1 MRKKLGLSG
10 KLVLMILF
18 SALASAVFLVGMQVV
33 LNKALWL
40 YFDQPETQ
48 QRAVEKQVQELQSY
62 IDRRG
67 LSSRDIDKL
76 DDWSVRNGSTMF
88 IIYDRSR
95 MLYSSYPLVAPVY
108 EGRENVTEAVPA
120 ERWLPMYSL
129 TFSDKETTA
138 MFYYNGVDAYYGKGC
153 EILLLVSFALFPLFF
168 FLSSRKI
175 IRYILLLSGEIQAM
189 EGGDLDHPITIQ
201 GDDELAL
208 LATSLDGLRL
218 TLRQQQAEEAQA
230 AAKVKS
236 LITEMSHDLRT
247 PLTTLLLYTEI
258 LRHRKYETTAQAED
272 YLTKIDTKARQLKQ
286 LSDNLFEY
294 ALVTRD
300 TVAVLDPPARFSQ
313 IFEEPL
319 TEMVGELQERGFA
332 CALELGEEDD
342 TLTVKEQ
349 YVRRILDNITSNLL
363 KYADPAQDISVR
375 FVKENGKAGL
385 AFENAV
391 LPGQHRTDSTK
402 VGLTSIETMMEKMH
416 AECRIKQSGE
426 RFCITLLFPIEK

>member
-1 MRKKLGLSG
+1 
-10 KLVLMILF
+10 
-18 SALASAVFLVGMQVV
+18 
-33 LNKALWL
+33 
-40 YFDQPETQ
+40 
-48 QRAVEKQVQELQSY
+48 
-62 IDRRG
+62 
-67 LSSRDIDKL
+67 
-76 DDWSVRNGSTMF
+76 
-88 IIYDRSR
+88 
-95 MLYSSYPLVAPVY
+95 
-108 EGRENVTEAVPA
+108 
-120 ERWLPMYSL
+120 MYLL
-129 TFSDKETTA
+129 TFSDKESSA
-138 MFYYNGVDAYYGKGC
+138 MFYYIVGDAYYGMVC

-189 EGGDLDHPITIQ
+189 EGGDLDHPITVQ
-201 GDDELAL
+201 GSDELTT
-208 LATSLDGLRL
+208 LASSLDSMRL
-218 TLRQQQAEEAQA
+218 TLRQQHEDEAAA
-230 AAKVKS
+230 AAKVKN

-349 YVRRILDNITSNLL
+349 YVRSILDTLTSNLL
-363 KYADPAQDISVR
+363 
-375 FVKENGKAGL
+375 
-385 AFENAV
+385 
-391 LPGQHRTDSTK
+391 
-402 VGLTSIETMMEKMH
+402 
-416 AECRIKQSGE
+416 
-426 RFCITLLFPIEK
+426 